1 MGRLARTVSVPAC
14 IGDDQNVASKVSTS
28 TKVSSP
34 AWLCEDEK
42 EEEKGVF
49 LWLSLFQ
56 NTVKG
61 SVVFFFLEQSH
72 ARVGSVEHVINES
85 TLDGTRTSW
94 HDVC

>member
-42 EEEKGVF
+42 EEEKLPCG
-49 LWLSLFQ
+49 
-56 NTVKG
+56 N
-61 SVVFFFLEQSH
+61 
-72 ARVGSVEHVINES
+72 
-85 TLDGTRTSW
+85 
-94 HDVC
+94 C